1 MKLSLLKEKLRVCEF
16 PPDCGSLYWEC
27 SSWWDCVSASLTHFN
42 VAFFSFATCVGV
54 AQLVFWPLSEEI
66 VPCAAVDTVCLWDEV
81 SSGSSYIAVLNHF
94 LSLHFMFHF
103 SPSLPFSKAYKLFS
117 EVCKIPGFFVDVV
130 CFYDYSGDLDNSTE
144 RNPLLS

>member
-1 MKLSLLKEKLRVCEF
+1 M
-16 PPDCGSLYWEC
+16 
-27 SSWWDCVSASLTHFN
+27 
-42 VAFFSFATCVGV
+42 AFFSFATCVGV
-54 AQLVFWPLSEEI
+54 AQLVFRPLSEEI

-117 EVCKIPGFFVDVV
+117 EVCKI
-130 CFYDYSGDLDNSTE
+130 DLIRE
-144 RNPLLS
+144 LL